1 MNKFK
6 VGDPVKA
13 LVSTPWWREGDAGV
27 IVPNPDGGFKVA
39 IEDGGTWWFCDDEES
54 MFELVEPKVHITG
67 GGTGGGAFAG
77 RSGGITRG
85 HGSSRLA
92 DNKLFYAL
100 KKDCL
105 FGGNWVDAIFDGIDQ
120 SLTIYPNPPHIHKDL
135 IIAWANG
142 ADIEVG
148 DGDGVFYETSK
159 PEWIDTLEYRTAP
172 TKTPLQLKIEKCEA
186 KLIKLKGQ
194 L

>member
-1 MNKFK
+1 MSKFK

-13 LVSTPWWREGDAGV
+13 LVSTPWWREGDVGV

-54 MFELVEPKVHITG
+54 MFELVEPKVHITSG
-67 GGTGGGAFAG
+67 SGSGGTWGFDGPVVNC
-77 RSGGITRG
+77 RC
-85 HGSSRLA
+85 
-92 DNKLFYAL
+92 AL
-100 KKDCL
+100 KPK
-105 FGGNWVDAIFDGIDQ
+105 IKE
-120 SLTIYPNPPHIHKDL
+120 YPNPPHIHKDL

-142 ADIEVG
+142 AVIEVG

-186 KLIKLKGQ
+186 KLVKLKGQ